1 MDVAFSDDQELLRKS
16 AREFLEDQSTPDVV
30 VETIEKGAGSDAPR
44 RLWDHMSEL
53 GWMGIGIDE
62 TYGGLG
68 LTHVDVAVLAEEMGR
83 ALLPVPWFSTVALAA
98 EAITVA
104 GTDEQKREWLPKIA
118 SGEVRATMAV
128 FEQEGRPDIASAQAT
143 ARSDGGEYRL
153 DGTKAYVPDLEVAD
167 LVVITAMLDDQP
179 AMFLADAHSLSRTS
193 EPTLDETRKMG
204 TLALEGL
211 RLPGESLL
219 GGKPA
224 GLQQVQKVLDRAT
237 AILSA
242 EMCGGSEK
250 MLNDSVEYAKVR
262 HQFGRPI
269 GSFQGVSHRCSEMLL
284 QIEAA
289 RSLTYYAAWCCDE
302 DAVATPLAVSSA
314 KASASD
320 CYRFCSAQAIQI
332 HGGIGFTWEA
342 NLHLW
347 YRRAFWSAA
356 FLGDAIYHRARVVDL
371 LNL

>member
-1 MDVAFSDDQELLRKS
+1 MDVALSDDQEILRKS
-16 AREFLEDQSTPDVV
+16 AREFLQDQSPPDVV
-30 VETIEKGAGSDAPR
+30 VETMEKGADSDASR
-44 RLWDHMSEL
+44 RLWDQMAQL

-62 TYGGLG
+62 AYGGLG
-68 LTHVDVAVLAEEMGR
+68 LTHVDVALLAEEMGR
-83 ALLPVPWFSTVALAA
+83 ALVPVPWFSTVALAG
-98 EAITVA
+98 EAIAVA
-104 GTDEQKREWLPKIA
+104 GTEEQKREWLPKIS
-118 SGEVRATMAV
+118 SGEIRATLAV
-128 FEQEGRPDIASAQAT
+128 FEQEGRPDVASIRAA
-143 ARSDGGEYRL
+143 AHSESGEYGL
-153 DGTKAYVPDLEVAD
+153 GGIKAYVPDLEYAD
-167 LVVITAMLDDQP
+167 VVVIATMLDGQP
-179 AMFLADAHSLSRTS
+179 SLFLADAGTLSRTS
-193 EPTLDETRKMG
+193 EPTLDATRKMG
-204 TLALEGL
+204 TL
-211 RLPGESLL
+211 RLDGVKLPESSLL

-224 GLQQVQKVLDRAT
+224 GQQSVQQVLDRAT

-250 MLNDSVEYAKVR
+250 MLDEAVEYAKVR

-289 RSLTYYAAWCCDE
+289 RSLSYYAAWCCDE
-302 DAVATPLAVSSA
+302 DEAATPLAVSSA